1 MSRWAGGL
9 GPLRTLAARI
19 GGASAPDDDS
29 GPVVV
34 LASEGGETTDL
45 LATAEALRHEDRT
58 HATVLVAAG
67 RLEGSRMLWRQLT
80 PVLDGFRKSGV
91 TAVRLVWAG
100 AGADQPGRPAPA
112 RRIRDTWQLEVVAP
126 AGPVVV
132 APGGS
137 LFAPPGPGGPGGW
150 WRFAP
155 GIEPRPLG
163 LRHPVPSW
171 EDAAAHLVSGAFEA
185 VEGHVIEPVP
195 AGVLIRRAVPPP
207 DAALSVGS
215 SVPLDGQRLAVVVG
229 VPGTPPVAAQA
240 LTQLLTRLTP
250 RARSTARLIPGDG
263 RDLLGAGQQTANLLG
278 TEVEVVSGLPALL
291 ESADGTD
298 EETVVLIGP
307 DGEPSWRPY
316 AETVACR
323 PARDGR
329 SPAPRIVQWRS
340 PFAGAEAAPEGV
352 SPLDDLWQVAVTRAG
367 LWVGPHDGVRPGA
380 FGWGLDPRTM
390 VLDVGEP
397 GQRLD
402 DGVWL
407 VLDTLLGQ
415 LESSVVERTTLHVR
429 GMSTTHGGR
438 QLRRLADRRGLPLV
452 FEHEPSNARGDEHAE
467 AAVPG
472 AQREKEAAPA
482 AARAQSAPE
491 VPWHTSPMSVRIRH
505 VAAVSPAASG
515 TRAAPVAAASG
526 TRASAGAAPVGRA
539 VPSVSAPAARS
550 ARSSAPS
557 GGPAPSA
564 SAAAVGPAAF
574 VPGAPGRGFVTAVVG
589 SGGPVARE
597 PVAGSGGTLVR
608 EPGGPGIP
616 SPRTAAGPGAS
627 TMPGPGASTMPGG
640 AGAPPGFAEA
650 YAASRVPGGPPEGSV
665 PSRGPAPT
673 GGPVPSRGPAP
684 SGGPV
689 PSGGPTPSGGPVL
702 RTPPAGERP
711 PSRAEAPAVPPV
723 APAPPEPLPAS
734 PEPPPALVRPAA
746 LPVRVG
752 PLHRSTPADQQALRA
767 LAGEQ
772 WWQQKAAVARTL
784 TVMPGLRGHDQN
796 DAVLADLT
804 AVRSFLALDDAPMG
818 WRWLERQLAAGSAD
832 AYPSLV
838 GLASGLRRL
847 PPYRGIVVRDAGTL
861 SPEARALTAGSELC
875 QAGPFGAY
883 ALDKAPATAG
893 DRYLVWSLTGRRTRI
908 LTGTASRAEPHE
920 PVVFAPGTR
929 FQVLGTH
936 DGHGV
941 STVLLREVPVGDPVV
956 HPGGGDASDEGVL
969 DRLLQAAVRFPP
981 AEGAAPWPARFTGP
995 LADRVPRGDG
1005 TA

>member
-19 GGASAPDDDS
+19 GGTSASDDS

-34 LASEGGETTDL
+34 LASEGGGTTDL

-58 HATVLVAAG
+58 FATVLIAAG

-80 PVLDGFRKSGV
+80 PVLDGFLKSGV

-112 RRIRDTWQLEVVAP
+112 RRIRDTWKLEVVAP

-155 GIEPRPLG
+155 GTEPRPLG
-163 LRHPVPSW
+163 LRHPAPSW
-171 EDAAAHLVSGAFEA
+171 EDAAAHLVSDAFEA

-215 SVPLDGQRLAVVVG
+215 SIPLDGQRLAVVVG
-229 VPGTPPVAAQA
+229 SPGTPPVAAHA
-240 LTQLLTRLTP
+240 LARLLTRLPP

-291 ESADGTD
+291 ESADGTAA

-329 SPAPRIVQWRS
+329 APAPRIVQWRS
-340 PFAGAEAAPEGV
+340 PFAGAEAAPDGV

-380 FGWGLDPRTM
+380 FGWALDPSTM

-415 LESSVVERTTLHVR
+415 LESSVAERTTLRVR

-452 FEHEPSNARGDEHAE
+452 FEHEPSGAREDERAE
-467 AAVPG
+467 GAAPG
-472 AQREKEAAPA
+472 TQREKEAAPA
-482 AARAQSAPE
+482 AARPQSGPE
-491 VPWHTSPMSVRIRH
+491 VPWHASPMSVRIRH

-515 TRAAPVAAASG
+515 TRAAAPVGAAASAA
-526 TRASAGAAPVGRA
+526 RAPAGAAPGARA

-550 ARSSAPS
+550 ARSSAAS
-557 GGPAPSA
+557 GGAA
-564 SAAAVGPAAF
+564 SAASAASSASVGPAAF
-574 VPGAPGRGFVTAVVG
+574 VPGAPGRGFVTTVVG
-589 SGGPVARE
+589 SDGGPV
-597 PVAGSGGTLVR
+597 VR
-608 EPGGPGIP
+608 EPAVESAGPVVRGPGSPGVP
-616 SPRTAAGPGAS
+616 SPRTAVGPGAS
-627 TMPGPGASTMPGG
+627 TMAGSVSGPVT
-640 AGAPPGFAEA
+640 GAPPGFAEA
-650 YAASRVPGGPPEGSV
+650 YAASRAPGGPSAGYV
-665 PSRGPAPT
+665 PSEGY
-673 GGPVPSRGPAP
+673 VPSAGYVSSEGPPA

-689 PSGGPTPSGGPVL
+689 P
-702 RTPPAGERP
+702 RTPAAGERP
-711 PSRAEAPAVPPV
+711 SPHAEAAAVPPV
-723 APAPPEPLPAS
+723 APAPPEPSPTS
-734 PEPPPALVRPAA
+734 PEPPTATVVQPPTA

-752 PLHRSTPADQQALRA
+752 ALHRSTPADQQALRA

-804 AVRSFLALDDAPMG
+804 AVRSLLALDEAPMG

-832 AYPSLV
+832 AHPSLV
-838 GLASGLRRL
+838 CLASGLRRL

-861 SPEARALTAGSELC
+861 SPEARTLPAGRELC
-875 QAGPFGAY
+875 HAGPVGAY
-883 ALDKAPATAG
+883 ALDKAPATAR
-893 DRYLVWSLTGRRTRI
+893 DRYLVWSLTGRRVRI
-908 LTGTASRAEPHE
+908 LTGAASRAEPHE

-929 FQVLGTH
+929 FQVLDTR
-936 DGHGV
+936 DEHGV
-941 STVLLREVPVGDPVV
+941 STVLLREVAVGGPVV
-956 HPGGGDASDEGVL
+956 HPGGGDASGRDVL
-969 DRLLQAAVRFPP
+969 DQLLQAAGRFPP

-995 LADRVPRGDG
+995 LPERVPHGDG
-1005 TA
+1005 NA